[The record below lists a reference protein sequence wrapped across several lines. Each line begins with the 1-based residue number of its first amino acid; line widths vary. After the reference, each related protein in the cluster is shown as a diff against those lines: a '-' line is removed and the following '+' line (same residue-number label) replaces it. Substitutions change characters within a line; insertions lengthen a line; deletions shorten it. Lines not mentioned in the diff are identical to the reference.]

1 MVEFPQL
8 LFATMSPSVA
18 SVTLR
23 YSLLSLP
30 FIAAA
35 FLSTAKAADAVRG
48 AALYESKCGGCHAL
62 DENRYGPAH
71 RGVFG
76 RKAGSAAGY
85 AYSSAVAASGVVW
98 SAETLDRWLSD
109 PEKLIPGQKMNVSV
123 AAAQDRLDLIAYLQ
137 AQSRK

>member
-1 MVEFPQL
+1 
-8 LFATMSPSVA
+8 MSPSVA

-35 FLSTAKAADAVRG
+35 FLSTAKAADAARG

-76 RKAGSAAGY
+76 RKAGSAPGY

>member
-1 MVEFPQL
+1 M
-8 LFATMSPSVA
+8 A
-18 SVTLR
+18 SVILR

-35 FLSTAKAADAVRG
+35 FFSTALAADAARG

-76 RKAGSAAGY
+76 RKAGSAAG
-85 AYSSAVAASGVVW
+85 
-98 SAETLDRWLSD
+98 WLSD

>member
-1 MVEFPQL
+1 M
-8 LFATMSPSVA
+8 T

-35 FLSTAKAADAVRG
+35 FLSGAKAADPARG
-48 AALYESKCGGCHAL
+48 ASLYESKCGGCHAL

-76 RKAGSAAGY
+76 RKAGSAPGY
-85 AYSSAVAASGVVW
+85 AYSEALSTSSIVW
-98 SAETLDRWLSD
+98 REGTLDRWLPD

-123 AAAQDRLDLIAYLQ
+123 AAAQDRADLIAYLQ

>member
-1 MVEFPQL
+1 
-8 LFATMSPSVA
+8 MSPSMTR
-18 SVTLR
+18 VTLK

-35 FLSTAKAADAVRG
+35 LLSTAKAADAARG
-48 AALYESKCGGCHAL
+48 AGLYESKCGGCHAL

-76 RKAGSAAGY
+76 RKAGSAPGY
-85 AYSSAVAASGVVW
+85 AYSEALSTSSIVW
-98 SAETLDRWLSD
+98 REDTLDRWLSD

>member
-1 MVEFPQL
+1 M
-8 LFATMSPSVA
+8 A
-18 SVTLR
+18 SVILR

-35 FLSTAKAADAVRG
+35 FFSTALAADAARG
-48 AALYESKCGGCHAL
+48 AALYE
-62 DENRYGPAH
+62 RYGPAH

-98 SAETLDRWLSD
+98 SAETLERWLSD

>member
-1 MVEFPQL
+1 
-8 LFATMSPSVA
+8 MSPSITN
-18 SVTLR
+18 VTLR
-23 YSLLSLP
+23 YSLFSLP

-35 FLSTAKAADAVRG
+35 FISTAKAADPARG
-48 AALYESKCGGCHAL
+48 AGLYESKCGGCHAL

-76 RKAGSAAGY
+76 RKAGSAPGY
-85 AYSSAVAASGVVW
+85 GYSEALSTSSIVW
-98 SAETLDRWLSD
+98 RADTLERWLAD

-123 AAAQDRLDLIAYLQ
+123 ASAQDRLDLIAYLQ

>member
-1 MVEFPQL
+1 
-8 LFATMSPSVA
+8 VA
-18 SVTLR
+18 GGHDVQR
-23 YSLLSLP
+23 H
-30 FIAAA
+30 AA
-35 FLSTAKAADAVRG
+35 
-48 AALYESKCGGCHAL
+48 GGCHAL

>member
-1 MVEFPQL
+1 MWAAGALAALAF
-8 LFATMSPSVA
+8 SPSA
-18 SVTLR
+18 Q
-23 YSLLSLP
+23 
-30 FIAAA
+30 AAGD
-35 FLSTAKAADAVRG
+35 AARG
-48 AALYESKCGGCHAL
+48 EQLYVSRCGACHSL
-62 DENRYGPAH
+62 DENRAGPAH

>member
-1 MVEFPQL
+1 MP
-8 LFATMSPSVA
+8 PSMA
-18 SVTLR
+18 RVTLR

-30 FIAAA
+30 FVAAA
-35 FLSTAKAADAVRG
+35 FFSTAKAADAARG

-123 AAAQDRLDLIAYLQ
+123 ASAQDRLDLIAYLQ